1 MMEQKSNDNN
11 HRMQRLIDFLDKSP
25 DDCFL
30 LHALALEQI
39 KINALQDAKFTFE
52 KVLQI
57 NPNYVGSYYHLGK
70 LLEQLENLTD
80 AQAIYEK
87 GISIAQQERDFHAMN
102 ELRGALELLL
112 DSDD

>member
-1 MMEQKSNDNN
+1 MEQKSNDNN

-25 DDCFL
+25 EDCFL
-30 LHALALEQI
+30 LHALALEQV
-39 KINALQDAKFTFE
+39 KINALADARNTFE

-70 LLEQLENLTD
+70 LLEQLENPE
-80 AQAIYEK
+80 QAVITYEK
-87 GISIAQQERDFHAMN
+87 GIKIAQDARDFHAMN

-112 DSDD
+112 DGDDD